1 MDETNIATFVKMKKI
16 NLQSSEWQLAIKKK
30 VLFPACNMVI
40 NEVPIRSDKHT
51 LQYFKLKLTLKII
64 NIYV

>member
-40 NEVPIRSDKHT
+40 NEVPIRR
-51 LQYFKLKLTLKII
+51 
-64 NIYV
+64 